1 MRKKTKTEHF
11 AKYFPI
17 FDFNASVRPTRT
29 LSFHPEK
36 NALKTQRKESYLSL
50 LVALEA
56 EEEKRIRT
64 ISLRLVE
71 VFVYSSAAAA
81 EEEVSRKKKKKNK

>member
-1 MRKKTKTEHF
+1 M
-11 AKYFPI
+11 
-17 FDFNASVRPTRT
+17 
-29 LSFHPEK
+29 
-36 NALKTQRKESYLSL
+36 SL

-81 EEEVSRKKKKKNK
+81 EEEVSRKKKKKKVMMIKCRQGPDSLKPLTRSAAERRERRPCRSSAAVINCAEQGDFKG